1 MKLFE
6 IKNQNPSWLLLE
18 GAADQA
24 THLEHLEDEI
34 FNKGYWGALEA
45 FNYINSVRAMLDIG
59 EGEASQVTVKWDGA
73 PAIHCGIDPTDGKFF
88 VGTKS
93 VFAKTEP
100 KLCKTSKDIQNWY
113 GEDALAV
120 KLQLCLK
127 YLPKLGISGVIKG
140 DLLFTATDLEEI
152 VIDGKPML
160 ACTPNTITYTT
171 PIDSELAKK
180 WRRSKLGIVFHTVY
194 DWDPPSQDD
203 LDAGAKP
210 FANVP
215 EMKAKFGF
223 RASGLAQTPDVW
235 FDDAYYNDY
244 TGIASL
250 TPDENQKII
259 SGLNQVAATLMK
271 IDPAKFDKFLSHEFG
286 QYVKPFINSIVKS
299 PSHALS
305 PAGTS
310 QVNNPTQFLKDFM
323 AYIRLTKEKE
333 IQDIQTKA
341 QDKATAQGKEITPAK
356 EEPVAIQNR
365 RKEIENM
372 EKFIAD
378 NSNTLLGI
386 LAVYK
391 KAVELKLELVQK
403 LQQIEGITGTFIKSD
418 NGYKVTKPEGFVAVG
433 HDGSAVKLIDRIVF
447 SRENFLK
454 PKSWHKSSVTP

>member
-6 IKNQNPSWLLLE
+6 IKNQKPNWLLLE
-18 GAADQA
+18 SAGEQA

-45 FNYINSVRAMLDIG
+45 FNYVNSVRSMLAAGSG
-59 EGEASQVTVKWDGA
+59 EPSQITVKWDGA
-73 PAIHCGIDPTDGKFF
+73 PAIHCGIDPTDSKFF

-100 KLCKTSKDIQNWY
+100 KLCKTPKDIEKWY
-113 GEDALAV
+113 GNDELAR

-127 YLPKLGISGVIKG
+127 YLPKLNISGVIKG
-140 DLLFTATDLEEI
+140 DLLFTNEDLQEI
-152 VIDGKPML
+152 TIGGQTL
-160 ACTPNTITYTT
+160 LSCTPNTITYTT
-171 PIDSELAKK
+171 PKDSELAKK
-180 WRRSKLGIVFHTVY
+180 WQRAKIGIIFHTVY
-194 DWDPPSQDD
+194 DWDPPSQEDIE
-203 LDAGAKP
+203 AGAKP

-223 RASGLAQTPDVW
+223 RASGLAQTADVW

-250 TPDENQKII
+250 TPEEDQLII
-259 SGLNQVAATLMK
+259 SGLNQVAGTLMK
-271 IDPAKFDKFLSHEFG
+271 IDPGKFDKFLSHEFG
-286 QYVKPFINSIVKS
+286 KYVKPFINSVVKS
-299 PSHALS
+299 PTHALS

-310 QVNNPTQFLKDFM
+310 QVNNPTEFLKDFM
-323 AYIRLTKEKE
+323 NYVRLSKEKE
-333 IQDIQTKA
+333 IETVLQKS
-341 QDKATAQGKEITPAK
+341 QDKNKTPDPNK
-356 EEPVAIQNR
+356 PEPVAIQNR

-372 EKFIAD
+372 ESFIAD

-391 KAVELKLELVQK
+391 KAVELKLELVKK
-403 LQQIEGITGTFIKSD
+403 LQQIEGITGTFIKAE

-454 PKSWHKSSVTP
+454 PKSWQKPSTTS

>member
-6 IKNQNPSWLLLE
+6 IKNSSPSWLLME
-18 GAADQA
+18 GAEDQA

-45 FNYINSVRAMLDIG
+45 FNYINSVRAMLSKG

-73 PAIHCGIDPTDGKFF
+73 PAIHCGIDPVDGKFF

-100 KLCKTSKDIQNWY
+100 KLCKTSKDIKNWY
-113 GEDALAV
+113 GEDELAR
-120 KLQLCLK
+120 KLDLCLK
-127 YLPKLGISGVIKG
+127 YLPKLGIGGVVKG
-140 DLLFTATDLEEI
+140 DLLFTNQDLQE
-152 VIDGKPML
+152 VTIDGQMML
-160 ACTPNTITYTT
+160 ACTPNTLTYTT

-180 WRRSKLGIVFHTVY
+180 WRRAKIGIVFHTVY
-194 DWDPPSQDD
+194 DWDPPSSEDQEQ
-203 LDAGAKP
+203 GKKTY
-210 FANVP
+210 ANVP
-215 EMKAKFGF
+215 EMTAKFGF
-223 RASGLAQTPDVW
+223 RATGLQPNPDVW

-250 TPDENQKII
+250 TPQENQTII
-259 SGLNQVAATLMK
+259 SGLNQVAGTLMK

-286 QYVKPFINSIVKS
+286 KYVKPFINSVVKS
-299 PSHALS
+299 PTHAMS

-310 QVNNPTQFLKDFM
+310 QVNNPIEFLKDFM
-323 AYIRLTKEKE
+323 QYVRNIKEKE
-333 IQDIQTKA
+333 INDLQTKG
-341 QDKATAQGKEITPAK
+341 QQKAIEKGNEPDQAK
-356 EEPVAIQNR
+356 PEPVAIQNR

-391 KAVELKLELVQK
+391 KAVELKLELIKK
-403 LQQIEGITGTFIKSD
+403 LQQIEGIAGTFIKTD

-433 HDGSAVKLIDRIVF
+433 HDGTAVKLVDRIVF

-454 PKSWHKSSVTP
+454 PKSWQKGPTT

>member
-6 IKNQNPSWLLLE
+6 IKKQNPCWLLLE

-45 FNYINSVRAMLDIG
+45 FNYINSVRAMLAVG
-59 EGEASQVTVKWDGA
+59 EGEPSQVTVKWDGA
-73 PAIHCGIDPTDGKFF
+73 PAIHCGTDPTDGKFF

-100 KLCKTSKDIQNWY
+100 KLCKTPKDIDNWY
-113 GEDALAV
+113 GSDELAR

-127 YLPKLGISGVIKG
+127 YLPKLNISGVIKG
-140 DLLFTATDLEEI
+140 DLLFTNQDLEEI
-152 VIDGKPML
+152 NIGDQTLL

-171 PIDSELAKK
+171 PFDSELAKK
-180 WRRSKLGIVFHTVY
+180 WRKAKIGIIFHTVY
-194 DWDPPSQDD
+194 DWDPPDQDEVA
-203 LDAGAKP
+203 AGAKP

-223 RASGLAQTPDVW
+223 RAAGLTQNADVW

-250 TPDENQKII
+250 TPEENQLII
-259 SGLNQVAATLMK
+259 SGLNQVAGTLMK

-286 QYVKPFINSIVKS
+286 KYVKPFINSIVKS
-299 PSHALS
+299 PTHALS

-310 QVNNPTQFLKDFM
+310 QVNNPIQFLKDFM
-323 AYIRLTKEKE
+323 NYIRLSKEKE
-333 IQDIQTKA
+333 IEAIQQKSQNKNQET
-341 QDKATAQGKEITPAK
+341 QTDKP
-356 EEPVAIQNR
+356 EPVAIQNR
-365 RKEIENM
+365 RKEIESM

-391 KAVELKLELVQK
+391 KAVELKLELVNK
-403 LQQIEGITGTFIKSD
+403 LQQIEGITGTFIKTD

-454 PKSWHKSSVTP
+454 PKSWQKPATSN

>member
-6 IKNQNPSWLLLE
+6 IKNQTPAWLLLE
-18 GAADQA
+18 GAEDQA

-45 FNYINSVRAMLDIG
+45 FNYVNSVRAMLAVG
-59 EGEASQVTVKWDGA
+59 EGEPSQVTVKWDGA
-73 PAIHCGIDPTDGKFF
+73 PAIHCGIDPVDGKFF

-100 KLCKTSKDIQNWY
+100 KLCKTPKDIQNWY
-113 GEDALAV
+113 GDEGLAL

-140 DLLFTATDLEEI
+140 DLLFINQDLEEI
-152 VIDGKPML
+152 TIDGKSML

-171 PIDSELAKK
+171 DANSELAKK
-180 WRRSKLGIVFHTVY
+180 WRRAKLGIIFHTVY
-194 DWDPPSQDD
+194 DWDPPSQEEQ
-203 LDAGAKP
+203 DAGAKP

-215 EMKAKFGF
+215 EMRAKFGF
-223 RASGLAQTPDVW
+223 RASGLAQNSEVW

-250 TPDENQKII
+250 TPEENQRII
-259 SGLNQVAATLMK
+259 SGLNQVAGTLMK
-271 IDPAKFDKFLSHEFG
+271 IDPKKFDKFLSHEFG
-286 QYVKPFINSIVKS
+286 KYVKPFINSVVKS
-299 PSHALS
+299 PTHALS
-305 PAGTS
+305 PAGSS
-310 QVNNPTQFLKDFM
+310 QVNNPIEFLKDFM
-323 AYIRLTKEKE
+323 AYVRNVKEKE
-333 IQDIQTKA
+333 ITGIQQKSQEKKAGDPTKE
-341 QDKATAQGKEITPAK
+341 KP
-356 EEPVAIQNR
+356 EPVAIQNR
-365 RKEIENM
+365 RKEIEEM

-391 KAVELKLELVQK
+391 KAVELKLELIQK
-403 LQQIEGITGTFIKSD
+403 LQQIEGITGTFIKTD
-418 NGYKVTKPEGFVAVG
+418 VGYKVTKPEGFVAVG
-433 HDGSAVKLIDRIVF
+433 HDGSAVKLVDRIVF

-454 PKSWHKSSVTP
+454 PKTWQNPTSSN

>member
-6 IKNQNPSWLLLE
+6 IKNQPPNWLLLE
-18 GAADQA
+18 GAQEQA

-45 FNYINSVRAMLDIG
+45 FNYINSIRSMLANGQG
-59 EGEASQVTVKWDGA
+59 ETSQVTVKWDGA
-73 PAIHCGIDPTDGKFF
+73 PAIHCGIDPVDGKFF

-100 KLCKTSKDIQNWY
+100 KLCKSQKDIETWY
-113 GEDALAV
+113 GSDGLGK
-120 KLQLCLK
+120 KLSLCLK

-140 DLLFTATDLEEI
+140 ELMFTIDDLEEI
-152 VIDGKPML
+152 VINGQSL
-160 ACTPNTITYTT
+160 LSCTPNTITYTT
-171 PIDSELAKK
+171 PVDSDLAKK
-180 WRRSKLGIVFHTVY
+180 WRRAKIGVIFHTVY
-194 DWDPPSQDD
+194 DWDPPSEEEEQN
-203 LDAGAKP
+203 GARP

-223 RASGLAQTPDVW
+223 RASGLAPTPDVW

-250 TPDENQKII
+250 TPEENQRII
-259 SGLNQVAATLMK
+259 SGLNQVAGTLMK
-271 IDPAKFDKFLSHEFG
+271 INPAKFDKFLSHDFG
-286 QYVKPFINSIVKS
+286 KYVKPFINSVVKS
-299 PSHALS
+299 PGHALS
-305 PAGTS
+305 PSGTS
-310 QVNNPTQFLKDFM
+310 QVNNPTTFLKDFM
-323 AYIRLTKEKE
+323 AYVRKVKESE
-333 IQDIQTKA
+333 IEKIQQKPAQAPKDKVIDKPKA
-341 QDKATAQGKEITPAK
+341 
-356 EEPVAIQNR
+356 EPVAVQNR

-391 KAVELKLELVQK
+391 KAIELKLELVNK

-418 NGYKVTKPEGFVAVG
+418 NGYVVSKPEGFVAVG
-433 HDGSAVKLIDRIVF
+433 HDGGAVKLIDRIVF

-454 PKSWHKSSVTP
+454 PKSWAKTPSSD

>member
-6 IKNQNPSWLLLE
+6 IKNQTPQWLLTE
-18 GAADQA
+18 GAQEQA

-45 FNYINSVRAMLDIG
+45 FNYINSVRSMLSKG
-59 EGEASQVTVKWDGA
+59 EGEISQITVKWDGA

-93 VFAKTEP
+93 VFNKTEP
-100 KLCKTSKDIQNWY
+100 KLCKTPKDIEKWY
-113 GEDALAV
+113 GQDSLSQKLAI
-120 KLQLCLK
+120 CLK

-140 DLLFTATDLEEI
+140 ELMFTSDSLEEI
-152 VIDGKPML
+152 TIDNEPYL
-160 ACTPNTITYTT
+160 SCTPNTITYTT
-171 PIDSELAKK
+171 PTNSNLAQT
-180 WRRSKLGIVFHTVY
+180 WRRAKLGIIFHTVY
-194 DWDPPSQDD
+194 DWDPPDQGEIDN
-203 LDAGAKP
+203 GAKP
-210 FANVP
+210 YANVP

-223 RASGLAQTPDVW
+223 RAAGLTQSPDVW

-250 TPDENQKII
+250 TPEENQLII
-259 SGLNQVAATLMK
+259 SGLNQVATTLMK
-271 IDPAKFDKFLSHEFG
+271 IDPGKFDKFLSHEFG
-286 QYVKPFINSIVKS
+286 QYVKPFINSTVKS
-299 PSHALS
+299 PKHATS

-310 QVNNPTQFLKDFM
+310 QVNNPTEFLKDFM
-323 AYIRLTKEKE
+323 NYIRVNKEQE
-333 IQDIQTKA
+333 IA
-341 QDKATAQGKEITPAK
+341 GFLDKAAEKNKDTPDKPVKEPIA
-356 EEPVAIQNR
+356 VQNR

-391 KAVELKLELVQK
+391 KAVELKLELLKK

-418 NGYKVTKPEGFVAVG
+418 DGYKVTKPEGFVAVG

-454 PKSWHKSSVTP
+454 PKNWAKPSTAS

>member
-6 IKNQNPSWLLLE
+6 IKNQHPAWLLTE
-18 GAADQA
+18 ATADQA

-45 FNYINSVRAMLDIG
+45 FNYINSVRAMLAVG
-59 EGEASQVTVKWDGA
+59 EGEPSQVTVKWDGA
-73 PAIHCGIDPTDGKFF
+73 PAIHCGIDPVDGKFF

-100 KLCKTSKDIQNWY
+100 KLCKTPKDIEKWY
-113 GEDALAV
+113 GNDALAN

-127 YLPKLGISGVIKG
+127 YLSKLKISGVIKG
-140 DLLFTATDLEEI
+140 DLLFTNTDLEEI
-152 VIDGKPML
+152 VIDGKTLL

-180 WRRSKLGIVFHTVY
+180 WRRAKLGIVFHTVY
-194 DWDPPSQDD
+194 DWDPPDQEE

-215 EMKAKFGF
+215 EMTAKFGF
-223 RASGLAQTPDVW
+223 RASGLAPNADVW

-250 TPDENQKII
+250 TPEENQVII
-259 SGLNQVAATLMK
+259 SGLNQVAGTLMK
-271 IDPAKFDKFLSHEFG
+271 IDPGKFDKFLSHEFG
-286 QYVKPFINSIVKS
+286 KYVKPFINSVVKS
-299 PSHALS
+299 PTHALS

-310 QVNNPTQFLKDFM
+310 QVNNPIEFLKDFM
-323 AYIRLTKEKE
+323 NYVRMSKEKE
-333 IQDIQTKA
+333 IDAVLQKSSDKNKPQDN
-341 QDKATAQGKEITPAK
+341 DKP
-356 EEPVAIQNR
+356 EPVAIQNR
-365 RKEIENM
+365 RKEIESM
-372 EKFIAD
+372 ESFIAD

-391 KAVELKLELVQK
+391 KAVELKLELVKK
-403 LQQIEGITGTFIKSD
+403 LQQIEGITGTFIKSEE
-418 NGYKVTKPEGFVAVG
+418 GYKVTKPEGFVAVG

-454 PKSWHKSSVTP
+454 PKTWQKPSTTG

>member
-6 IKNQNPSWLLLE
+6 ISKKSPPWLLMEAGE
-18 GAADQA
+18 GQA

-45 FNYINSVRAMLDIG
+45 FNYINSVRAMLAVG
-59 EGEASQVTVKWDGA
+59 EGEASNVTVKWDGA

-100 KLCKTSKDIQNWY
+100 KLCKTSKDITNWY
-113 GEDALAV
+113 GEDDLAR

-140 DLLFTATDLEEI
+140 DLLFTNNDLEEI
-152 VIDGKPML
+152 IIDNKVML

-171 PIDSELAKK
+171 PADSELAKK
-180 WRRSKLGIVFHTVY
+180 WRSAKLGIIFHTVY
-194 DWDPPSQDD
+194 DWDPPSQEQAE
-203 LDAGAKP
+203 AGAKSY
-210 FANVP
+210 ANVP
-215 EMKAKFGF
+215 EMTAKFGF
-223 RASGLAQTPDVW
+223 RATGLTQSSDVW
-235 FDDAYYNDY
+235 FDDAFYNDY

-250 TPDENQKII
+250 TPQENQTII
-259 SGLNQVAATLMK
+259 SGLNQVAGTLMK
-271 IDPAKFDKFLSHEFG
+271 IDPAKFDKFLSNDFG
-286 QYVKPFINSIVKS
+286 QYVKPYINSVVKS
-299 PSHALS
+299 PGHALS

-310 QVNNPTQFLKDFM
+310 QVNNPIEFLKDFIQ
-323 AYIRLTKEKE
+323 YIKNIK
-333 IQDIQTKA
+333 
-341 QDKATAQGKEITPAK
+341 GKEIDEFLKKEQEKAK
-356 EEPVAIQNR
+356 QQGKQLDPNKPEPVAVQNR
-365 RKEIENM
+365 RRDIENM

-391 KAVELKLELVQK
+391 KAVELKLELLTK
-403 LQQIEGITGTFIKSD
+403 LQQIEGITGTFIKTE

-454 PKSWHKSSVTP
+454 PKSWQKTDAD

>member
-6 IKNQNPSWLLLE
+6 IKNQIPQWLLTE
-18 GAADQA
+18 GAEDQA

-45 FNYINSVRAMLDIG
+45 FNYINSVRAMLAVG
-59 EGEASQVTVKWDGA
+59 EGEASNITVKWDGA
-73 PAIHCGIDPTDGKFF
+73 PAIHCGIDPTDSKFF

-100 KLCKTSKDIQNWY
+100 KLCKTTKDIQNWY
-113 GEDALAV
+113 GEDELAR

-127 YLPKLGISGVIKG
+127 YLPKLNISGIIKG
-140 DLLFTATDLEEI
+140 DLLFTAADLDEI
-152 VIDGKPML
+152 SIDGKSMI

-180 WRRSKLGIVFHTVY
+180 WRQAKIGIIFHTVY
-194 DWDPPSQDD
+194 DWDPPSQEE

-210 FANVP
+210 YANVP
-215 EMKAKFGF
+215 EMRAKFGF
-223 RASGLAQTPDVW
+223 RAAGLTPTPYVW

-250 TPDENQKII
+250 TPQENQTII

-286 QYVKPFINSIVKS
+286 IYVKPFVNSIVKS

-305 PAGTS
+305 PTGTS
-310 QVNNPTQFLKDFM
+310 QVNNPIQFLKDFIE
-323 AYIRLTKEKE
+323 YIKFTKQKE
-333 IQDIQTKA
+333 ITDIQSKA
-341 QDKATAQGKEITPAK
+341 EQKAKEQGKEISATK
-356 EEPVAIQNR
+356 EEPVAVQNR

-372 EKFIAD
+372 EKFVAD

-391 KAVELKLELVQK
+391 KAVELKLELIKK
-403 LQQIEGITGTFIKSD
+403 LQQIEGITGTFIKAD
-418 NGYKVTKPEGFVAVG
+418 KGYKVTKPEGFVAVG

-447 SRENFLK
+447 SRDNFLK
-454 PKSWHKSSVTP
+454 PKSWQKSTVTP